1 MIPHNIVMNLLDRHK
16 MLSILAELMNKH
28 GYQPMPVLMRAE
40 PRGARQTSNSVK
52 ILHVVAILGGIFALI
67 GAVVFCLAAFN
78 AFPSGAVESKTT
90 GTSPL
95 AETQVYAAVPAG
107 HKNGLEA
114 LRSDANQGRYNTI
127 TDDPVAIF
135 QPPAPAPSV
144 SSAPEP
150 MTQASTS
157 LNDNEF
163 LKEDHPDSARTMS
176 ISDRSM
182 SEVMR
187 KKLESQ
193 RRRAERQRAELEESY
208 RDHAISGEAYKK
220 GEAKYRSTIEKYRWE
235 MNGGGGSKNEAT
247 GQN

>member
-1 MIPHNIVMNLLDRHK
+1 
-16 MLSILAELMNKH
+16 MNKH

-40 PRGARQTSNSVK
+40 PSGGRRTSNSAK
-52 ILHVVAILGGIFALI
+52 ILHVVAILGGIFALF

-78 AFPSGAVESKTT
+78 AFPSGAVESKAT

-95 AETQVYAAVPAG
+95 AMTQVYAAVPAG
-107 HKNGLEA
+107 HENGLEA
-114 LRSDANQGRYNTI
+114 LRADANQGRYDTI
-127 TDDPVAIF
+127 ADDPVAIY
-135 QPPAPAPSV
+135 QPAPAPAPSA

-163 LKEDHPDSARTMS
+163 LKEDHPDSART

-182 SEVMR
+182 SEVTR
-187 KKLESQ
+187 KKLERQ

-235 MNGGGGSKNEAT
+235 VNAGGESKNEAT